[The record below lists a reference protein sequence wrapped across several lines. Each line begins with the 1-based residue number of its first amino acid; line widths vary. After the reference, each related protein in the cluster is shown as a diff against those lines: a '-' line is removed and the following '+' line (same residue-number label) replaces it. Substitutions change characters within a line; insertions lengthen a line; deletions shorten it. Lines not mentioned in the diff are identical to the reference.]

1 MIDGL
6 TFKAKDTKKLLLV
19 QAVGRERS
27 WGHSGNHK
35 SGNKT
40 KQVDSSS
47 LRQSLYLIVPCLSD
61 FLGSQWLLDK
71 CSLFE

>member
-1 MIDGL
+1 MAL
-6 TFKAKDTKKLLLV
+6 AFKA
-19 QAVGRERS
+19 RERKKPLFS
-27 WGHSGNHK
+27 TGSRERERGWGHSGDHK

-47 LRQSLYLIVPCLSD
+47 LRQSLYLIVPCLSE

-71 CSLFE
+71 CPLFE